1 MLLDQ
6 IVANKRAEIERL
18 PGADS
23 YPDKIDSQS
32 DRASLKEALLK
43 AESKEDGIG
52 IIAEIKPASPS
63 AGVFPDSLGLDERL
77 SRYNDHACAISVL
90 TDTSY
95 FGGSL
100 ELLGRVA
107 ARSDRPVLLKDFVL
121 DRKQI
126 ALARKFGASAVLL
139 IVKILSPALLRDLI
153 DACQALGLE
162 PLVEINDRRELAVA
176 TSAGAELILINNRNL
191 ETMVVDRG
199 TTLSLAPLL
208 APGQTGISA
217 SGIESPEHIEELRG
231 AARHFLIGSALMRS
245 ADPGALLAELKNRRY
260 CHAPA

>member
-1 MLLDQ
+1 MLLDR
-6 IVANKRAEIERL
+6 IVTNKRAEIENL
-18 PGADS
+18 PEVDS
-23 YPDKIDSQS
+23 YPDKIDSRS
-32 DRASLKEALLK
+32 ERASLKESLLK
-43 AESKEDGIG
+43 ENGIG

-77 SRYNDHACAISVL
+77 SSYNDHACAISVL
-90 TDTSY
+90 TDSRY

-107 ARSDRPVLLKDFVL
+107 ARTDRPVLLKDFVL
-121 DRKQI
+121 DRKQV

-139 IVKILSPALLRDLI
+139 IVKILSPALLSDLI
-153 DACQALGLE
+153 GECQALALE
-162 PLVEINDRRELAVA
+162 PLVEINDERELAVA
-176 TSAGAELILINNRNL
+176 TAAGAELILINNRNL

-199 TTLSLAPLL
+199 TTLALAPLL

-231 AARHFLIGSALMRS
+231 AAHHFLIGSALMRS
-245 ADPGALLAELKNRRY
+245 ADPGALLAELKHRRY
-260 CHAPA
+260 SHAPA